1 MPKSP
6 FEEGF
11 DGKVGD
17 VTEAAAAH
25 QGQQD
30 GDPRQP
36 APPVKVV
43 KAVAPPLK
51 APAAVAPPLRTAASP
66 ARAVVPPPVVED
78 AEESLAEGVPAD
90 QAGQLGLLLKYLI
103 MKEGREA
110 ADAARQEER
119 RKQIQKQR
127 DRNSKEQDSKILL
140 KQARCKHLKGGRK
153 GPKTQNRDH
162 AVYQFQFIDFS
173 TYIRCRICGMK
184 WFPKDTMD
192 YLVRIDKYGKERKIS
207 NHTHKGWREALDMCD
222 ASTDTM
228 ATSERI
234 PQVAPNATNTD
245 AAGLGIDTRLKD
257 AVTGELLEG
266 IAL

>member
-6 FEEGF
+6 FDENF

-17 VTEAAAAH
+17 V
-25 QGQQD
+25 
-30 GDPRQP
+30 
-36 APPVKVV
+36 
-43 KAVAPPLK
+43 VAE
-51 APAAVAPPLRTAASP
+51 TAASQ
-66 ARAVVPPPVVED
+66 AAVVPPAPQAKVAKTAAPPVRTAPVLP
-78 AEESLAEGVPAD
+78 APGTQAALAGEAVPATPAFD
-90 QAGQLGLLLKYLI
+90 QNALGQLLQYLI
-103 MKEGREA
+103 LKEGREA
-110 ADAARQEER
+110 AAAQAQEDR

-127 DRNSKEQDSKILL
+127 DRNAKDQDSKILL

-153 GPKTQNRDH
+153 GPKTQNKDH

-184 WFPKDTMD
+184 WFPKDTTE
-192 YLVRIDKYGKERKIS
+192 YLVRLDKSGKERKIS

-234 PQVAPNATNTD
+234 PNVAPNANNID
-245 AAGLGIDTRLKD
+245 AAGLEVQTRFVDKE
-257 AVTGELLEG
+257 TGETIEG
-266 IAL
+266 IQI